1 MGLVTAKEV
10 AQAIKVDQFGFLGT
24 AMGWTLMKI
33 LKIDTMNRIYNSFTA
48 PRQQMVKSLGPSLPR
63 KMLRPLVM
71 LPMSASPFQPL
82 RIMLLRLSLK
92 ILK

>member
-33 LKIDTMNRIYNSFTA
+33 LKIDTMNRIYNRNKHLHRETGRMPLSSSIGPPAWQQKRTTA
-48 PRQQMVKSLGPSLPR
+48 
-63 KMLRPLVM
+63 
-71 LPMSASPFQPL
+71 
-82 RIMLLRLSLK
+82 
-92 ILK
+92 